1 MDTSNLKKLLKP
13 YDNEIKQLANE
24 INKYNTNH
32 SIDQIVAIIYLII
45 LLNLEEV
52 DDNLDNKTLLI
63 NVLTNKDNHLLNRL
77 YKIKNM
83 PETIIVKP
91 PIMTVQDYFTM
102 VWDQLD
108 QIHNTDTEA
117 SKHKYTLSWS

>member
-1 MDTSNLKKLLKP
+1 MNISNLKNLLKP

-24 INKYNTNH
+24 INQYNPNNN
-32 SIDQIVAIIYLII
+32 IDQIITIIYLII
-45 LLNLEEV
+45 LLHLEEIEEGF
-52 DDNLDNKTLLI
+52 DNKTLSI
-63 NVLTNKDNHLLNRL
+63 NVLTSKDNQLLNRL
-77 YKIKNM
+77 YQIKHM
-83 PETIIVKP
+83 PKTIIVKP

-108 QIHNTDTEA
+108 QIHSTDTEA

>member
-91 PIMTVQDYFTM
+91 PIMTVQDYFKSI
-102 VWDQLD
+102 Q
-108 QIHNTDTEA
+108 
-117 SKHKYTLSWS
+117 

>member
-1 MDTSNLKKLLKP
+1 MDKSNLKILLKP
-13 YDNEIKQLANE
+13 YDNEIKYLANE
-24 INKYNTNH
+24 VNKYNPNYN
-32 SIDQIVAIIYLII
+32 IDQIIAIIYLII

-52 DDNLDNKTLLI
+52 EENLDNKTLFI
-63 NVLTNKDNHLLNRL
+63 NVLTSKNNQLLNRL

-102 VWDQLD
+102 VWNQLD
-108 QIHNTDTEA
+108 QIHNTNTEG
-117 SKHKYTLSWS
+117 SKKKYTLSWS